1 MSSLPLFFSF
11 SLWLQWTDTFF
22 KEEQYKY
29 SLEWYFMSLETESR
43 YFLWYFCTRVEVLI
57 SSNTC
62 THARCLC
69 IELKATDNDF
79 RENQSSKSL
88 NITERKWMGENQ
100 MSTTK
105 MKSNKTQAF
114 LFIGICHHRV
124 LVWCRAVSCCRG
136 RRRGSSVWKIDH
148 FTESTRINTII
159 INYSWKRKFI
169 SSVPMARHIYEN
181 SVDCLRS
188 AQTMGCEGLSCCQH
202 RHRPIYHVFFSSSR
216 IAPFFIADWI
226 SPNSLSIKALSMC
239 FFTIHTNDYIY

>member
-43 YFLWYFCTRVEVLI
+43 YFLRYFCTRVEVLI

-62 THARCLC
+62 AHARCLC

-136 RRRGSSVWKIDH
+136 RRRGLSVWKIDQNQHNNHKLFVEAEIH
-148 FTESTRINTII
+148 FKCSNGPSHIWEFSRLLKIRTDDGLWGTVVLST
-159 INYSWKRKFI
+159 
-169 SSVPMARHIYEN
+169 
-181 SVDCLRS
+181 
-188 AQTMGCEGLSCCQH
+188 
-202 RHRPIYHVFFSSSR
+202 SSSADLSR
-216 IAPFFIADWI
+216 VLFIKSNCPFFYCRLNFAEFIVD
-226 SPNSLSIKALSMC
+226 
-239 FFTIHTNDYIY
+239 